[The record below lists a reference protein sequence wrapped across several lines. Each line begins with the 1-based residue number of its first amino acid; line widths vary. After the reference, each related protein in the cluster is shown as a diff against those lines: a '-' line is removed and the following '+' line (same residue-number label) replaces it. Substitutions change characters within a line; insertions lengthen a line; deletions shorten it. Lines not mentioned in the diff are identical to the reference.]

1 VSKSTPTPP
10 TLTRRELNRA
20 LLARQLLLERAPITV
35 LEVIEHLVGMQAQ
48 SPNTPYVGLWSRIAG
63 FDIDDLS
70 SLYRSRDVV
79 RIAAMRST
87 IHLVSSHDC
96 IALRN
101 AVQPVVERLFKGG
114 YAKLLKGIDLD
125 EMAAVGREA
134 VESSPMTFSQIG
146 QHLASRW
153 PGHNPNALAYATR
166 ALVPLVQVPP
176 RGIWG
181 EGGLPLH
188 TSAES
193 WITKECP
200 SRIPVEDLIRRYL
213 AAFGPASVRDFQAWS
228 GLTRMRDTLDGMSST
243 LVRFQS
249 EDGVDLFDLPNAPRP
264 RGDLEVPVRFLPEFD
279 NALLSHHD
287 RSRIIA
293 DEFKK
298 LVYVINGVIPGTV
311 LVDGFVR
318 GKWHIERE
326 KKKATLRIERFDRW
340 TVDEK
345 SAVSD
350 EGKLLLGFAA
360 RESNSRSVRFSS
372 VTPGS

>member
-1 VSKSTPTPP
+1 M
-10 TLTRRELNRA
+10 
-20 LLARQLLLERAPITV
+20 TV

-63 FDIDDLS
+63 FHIDDLS

-87 IHLVSSHDC
+87 IHLVSALDC

-101 AVQPVVERLFKGG
+101 AVQPVVDRLFNGG

-125 EMAAVGREA
+125 EMAALGRKA
-134 VESSPMTFSQIG
+134 VESSPMTFGQIG
-146 QHLASRW
+146 QHLAARW
-153 PGHNPNALAYATR
+153 PGRDPNALAYGTR
-166 ALVPLVQVPP
+166 ALIPLVQVPP

-181 EGGLPLH
+181 ESGLAVH
-188 TSAES
+188 TSAET

-200 SRIPVEDLIRRYL
+200 STIPVEDLVRRYL

-228 GLTRMRDTLDGMSST
+228 GLTRTRDTLEAMSST

-249 EDGVDLFDLPNAPRP
+249 ENGVDLFDLPDAPRP
-264 RGDLEVPVRFLPEFD
+264 GADVEVPVRFLPEFD

-293 DEFKK
+293 DKFRKT
-298 LVYVINGVIPGTV
+298 VYTINGQIPGTV

-318 GKWHIERE
+318 GRWYIERE

-340 TVDEK
+340 TADEK
-345 SAVSD
+345 AAVRD
-350 EGKLLLGFAA
+350 EGKRLVDFAA
-360 RESNSRSVRFSS
+360 SESKSRSVTIAS
-372 VTPGS
+372 VRLASDL